1 MLYNTITMHPFL
13 NGNKRTGY
21 ELTRIFLL
29 INGCDLDPEA
39 EDAYGFLLKISQ
51 AKASVKDVEN
61 WVVSNLTESK
71 EQ

>member
-29 INGCDLDPEA
+29 INGRDLSPEA
-39 EDAYGFLLKISQ
+39 EDAYGFLLKIAQ